1 MVDYLVSLSV
11 FAGLYG
17 LLALGLNLVWGL
29 GGMVNLGLAG
39 LFAIGAYASAL
50 AELRLHWGL
59 AAAAL
64 LAVALAAA
72 AGALLALVTAR
83 LKGDYLAIVT
93 LGFAEVIALLAA
105 NEIWLTNG
113 TDGLSAIPAPGR
125 GTLSA
130 FHFDLASAAT
140 VWLVLIIVALLLWR
154 ISQSPY
160 GRVLRAIREDET
172 VAAVAGKRVLRF
184 KISAFAAGSAVM
196 GLAGSLYA
204 AYTGYI
210 APDSFD
216 VLVTLLVVLALTAG
230 GLGSMSGA
238 VLGAVLVVALT
249 EGTRFAAALLPGL
262 SALQVACLRQGMIG
276 VFLLLLLRLRPEGI
290 VPERMRRHRLE
301 DYHGSQRCSDPI
313 QPAPSPRS

>member
-1 MVDYLVSLSV
+1 MLDYLVSLSV

-50 AELRLHWGL
+50 AELRLHLALPAAAILATLL
-59 AAAAL
+59 AAG
-64 LAVALAAA
+64 
-72 AGALLALVTAR
+72 AGALLAVVTAR

-93 LGFAEVIALLAA
+93 LGFAEVIQLLAA

-125 GTLSA
+125 GQLSP
-130 FHFDLASAAT
+130 FHFDIASTSA
-140 VWLVLIIVALLLWR
+140 VWLAVILVSLLLWR
-154 ISQSPY
+154 LSQAPY
-160 GRVLRAIREDET
+160 GRALRAIREDET
-172 VAAVAGKRVLRF
+172 VAAVAGKRVLAF
-184 KISAFAAGSAVM
+184 KVSAFAAGSAVM

-204 AYTGYI
+204 AYTGYV

-230 GLGSMSGA
+230 GLGSMAGA
-238 VLGAVLVVALT
+238 VLGAILVVVLT
-249 EGTRFAAALLPGL
+249 EGTRFLGGLLPDL
-262 SALQVACLRQGMIG
+262 SALQVASLRQGMIG
-276 VFLLLLLRLRPEGI
+276 VFLLLLLRFRPEGI
-290 VPERMRRHRLE
+290 LPERMRRHHLE
-301 DYHGSQRCSDPI
+301 D
-313 QPAPSPRS
+313 